1 MRDATAPSSTAYHLT
16 NRRGTLHGPA
26 WASDASCTT
35 PSLLVPL
42 PNKQPPYAVSHSQQR
57 VLKRTQSP
65 EARGC
70 CGWTAVRRGRKNK
83 NTSSG
88 HQTCTYA
95 VPVNLHPPRPKLP
108 CPENEHAARVTSH
121 QGKPTATHIV
131 EWWHP
136 LAPLFKRRSS
146 GRERA
151 RAQEFSAST
160 TIQMADGGLQQ
171 MPRSSPVSAARKA
184 KRHQKRRAKLR
195 KVAASRRALVSMWVG
210 YFCDRQGNQAHPA
223 VTLDGHSGMSER
235 AIEKRRDPTKVTI
248 ASSENISQPPN

>member
-16 NRRGTLHGPA
+16 NRRETLHGPA

-57 VLKRTQSP
+57 VVKRTQSP
-65 EARGC
+65 EARGF

-95 VPVNLHPPRPKLP
+95 VPVNLHPPRPKLT

-136 LAPLFKRRSS
+136 LAPLFQTEEQRPGES
-146 GRERA
+146 E
-151 RAQEFSAST
+151 ST
-160 TIQMADGGLQQ
+160 GILYQHDDTNGGW
-171 MPRSSPVSAARKA
+171 R
-184 KRHQKRRAKLR
+184 
-195 KVAASRRALVSMWVG
+195 VAANATELASVSSKKSKKAPKAAGETPKGGSV
-210 YFCDRQGNQAHPA
+210 
-223 VTLDGHSGMSER
+223 
-235 AIEKRRDPTKVTI
+235 
-248 ASSENISQPPN
+248 ASSSCLDVGWVFL